1 MFVRIR
7 NVILKELIQFGRD
20 RLLTGFILL
29 APVLQLLLMAQ
40 NVERGISEQPLAI
53 LDLDRSRL
61 SRQLIVDL
69 DNSDELD
76 LRFYV
81 DDYERIRELLDGGD
95 ARLAVVI
102 PAGFAERLLAVRPT
116 APQQVQVQIVTD
128 GTNTMAASV
137 TMSAAANVLGRFSS
151 GLAAASGVVV
161 PELIDF
167 RTNVRFNPTMDIR
180 DYTIPAQLGFIT
192 YQVTLAV
199 AALGLARERELGTM
213 EQLMVTPLRTF
224 ELTLGKGLPAIAI
237 GGLNF
242 AVMWVISLT
251 VFQTP
256 MKGSPLLLAALSL
269 LFISTQVGW
278 GLVISAVSRT
288 QQQAILF
295 VFIQAMLDMTFSG
308 FLVPVKNMPEVLQ
321 TIARVVPLQHYLAIL
336 RSIMLKGAGLEE
348 LWCNAAALLV
358 LGIVTWALG
367 LRAVAR
373 HVE

>member
-1 MFVRIR
+1 
-7 NVILKELIQFGRD
+7 
-20 RLLTGFILL
+20 
-29 APVLQLLLMAQ
+29 
-40 NVERGISEQPLAI
+40 
-53 LDLDRSRL
+53 
-61 SRQLIVDL
+61 
-69 DNSDELD
+69 
-76 LRFYV
+76 
-81 DDYERIRELLDGGD
+81 
-95 ARLAVVI
+95 
-102 PAGFAERLLAVRPT
+102 
-116 APQQVQVQIVTD
+116 
-128 GTNTMAASV
+128 
-137 TMSAAANVLGRFSS
+137 
-151 GLAAASGVVV
+151 
-161 PELIDF
+161 
-167 RTNVRFNPTMDIR
+167 
-180 DYTIPAQLGFIT
+180 
-192 YQVTLAV
+192 
-199 AALGLARERELGTM
+199 
-213 EQLMVTPLRTF
+213 MVTPLRTF

-278 GLVISAVSRT
+278 GLVISAISRT

>member
-7 NVILKELIQFGRD
+7 NVILKELIQFARD
-20 RLLTGFILL
+20 RLLTAFILL
-29 APVLQLLLMAQ
+29 APVLQLILMAQ
-40 NVERGISEQPLAI
+40 TVERGITEQPLAI

-69 DNSDELD
+69 DNSDELQ
-76 LRFYV
+76 LQFYV
-81 DDYERIRELLDGGD
+81 DDYERIRGLLDRGD

-102 PAGFAERLLAVRPT
+102 PAGFAEKLLAVRPA
-116 APQQVQVQIVTD
+116 APQQVQVQVVSD

-137 TMSAAANVLGRFSS
+137 TTSAAANVLSRFSS
-151 GLAAASGVVV
+151 DLADASGVVV

-167 RTNVRFNPTMDIR
+167 RTNIRFNPTMDVR
-180 DYTIPAQLGFIT
+180 DYTVPAQLGFII

-213 EQLMVTPLRTF
+213 EQLMVTPLRPF

-242 AVMWVISLT
+242 GVMWVISLT
-251 VFQTP
+251 VFGTP
-256 MKGSPLLLAALSL
+256 MKGSALLLAALSL
-269 LFISTQVGW
+269 LFITTQVGW
-278 GLVISAVSRT
+278 GLVLSAISRT

-295 VFIQAMLDMTFSG
+295 VFIQAMVDMTFSG
-308 FLVPVKNMPEVLQ
+308 FLVSVKNMPEILQ
-321 TIARVVPLQHYLAIL
+321 TIAQFVPLRHYLAIL
-336 RSIMLKGAGLEE
+336 RSVMLKGAGLEE
-348 LWCNAAALLV
+348 LWPNAAALLI
-358 LGIVTWALG
+358 LGVVMWLLG

-373 HVE
+373 QLD